1 MSDSNASDSARQEA
15 AAAPQ
20 GRVGGIRDLG
30 YARYDGPRLP
40 PRRRYAVL
48 ARQHLDLAWRSGL
61 VKAVVIVGML
71 PLLVCAVVM
80 YFKLQAAKALAGRAI
95 RFSLG
100 SPPEQWIYNCV
111 YWCQLWFGF
120 AMSMLIAAPSI
131 SDDVRTGAFHFYF
144 ARPVSK
150 SHYVVGKLIAIGTM
164 IALVCGV
171 PGVLLAL
178 MRLSLAANVDDA
190 LRSLPLLVGVLA
202 FALLYAATLTLP
214 AMALSALT
222 SKTGHVMGGWAALF
236 FLPWPLG
243 EATAA
248 TADMPYVALIS
259 LPTDL
264 RLVAQWLFGVAPSY
278 DVPVAAPL
286 AVLVG
291 VCIASALVLRARL
304 EKVEVF
310 A

>member
-1 MSDSNASDSARQEA
+1 MADAENKSAGIAESKSA
-15 AAAPQ
+15 
-20 GRVGGIRDLG
+20 GIRDLG

-48 ARQHLDLAWRSGL
+48 AKQHLALFWRGGL
-61 VKAVVIVGML
+61 VKAVLIVGML
-71 PLLVCAVVM
+71 PLLICAVVM
-80 YFKLQAAKALAGRAI
+80 YFKLQAAKALAASS
-95 RFSLG
+95 FKYNLG

-120 AMSMLIAAPSI
+120 AMSMLVAAPAI

-150 SHYVVGKLIAIGTM
+150 SHYAVGKLIAISTL
-164 IALVCGV
+164 IAVLAAGPGFLLGV
-171 PGVLLAL
+171 
-178 MRLSLAANVDDA
+178 MRLSLASGSDDA
-190 LRSLPLLVGVLA
+190 LKSLPILLAVLMY
-202 FALLYAATLTLP
+202 ALLFAGTLTLP
-214 AMALSALT
+214 ALALSSLT

-243 EATAA
+243 EATAS

-264 RLVAQWLFGVAPSY
+264 RLVAQWLFGVTPSY

-286 AVLVG
+286 GVLLAVCFG
-291 VCIASALVLRARL
+291 SALVLRARL